1 MDESYMKKILYVDL
15 TSKVTKEMSLPGETV
30 ELYIGGK
37 GLGAKLLYDL
47 LPAGTDPLGPGNLL
61 MFLTGPLTGTSA
73 PAMRGCLVT
82 KSPLTGLFLDS
93 YFGGSFSPE
102 LKYAGYDALIIGGK
116 AEKPVYLF
124 INDETVEIRPAES
137 IWGSDA
143 LEANHR
149 IKSLVGDSSIKIV
162 SIGQAGENQVPFSL
176 VCCEYN
182 RQAGRGGSGAVMGAK
197 NLKAVAVMGCKTVKV
212 HDPEKFGRHC
222 TAALSE
228 LDSSPDVA
236 ALREE
241 GTASAVEFSNEL
253 GLFPHRNYKYGTYD
267 KASRLAGKGQSKHL
281 WLGASACTGCP
292 IACSKAGAVRTGKF
306 KGTVTDMV
314 EYESVGLMGSNL
326 DISDIRAVA
335 YLVKLCDIYGMD
347 SMSAGSV
354 IGFAMEAA
362 EKGIIDSPE
371 GMDIRFGNIE
381 AAEYLVKSIAF
392 REGEL
397 GRLLSQGVEKA
408 AKELGEAAEDLAV
421 HVKGMES
428 PAWGPRGV
436 SGMGLAYMTADRGA
450 CHQRAFPIA
459 YEVGGEK
466 WEGKEVDP
474 LTVKGKAAMVAS
486 LQDYLAGTD
495 TLVKCDFGGFGIS
508 PETYAGLY
516 NAATGRRIRA
526 EDFNEAGERIWN
538 ITRLFNLREGM
549 DPSRDRLPPR
559 FVKEALPDGPAK
571 GHCITDEDM
580 EYMRKDYYSVRGWDS
595 EGSPEKGTLK
605 RLKIEPEAKTFT

>member
-1 MDESYMKKILYVDL
+1 MDESYMKKILRVDL
-15 TSKVTKEMSLPGETV
+15 TAGTTEEVSLSAEMT

-47 LPAGTDPLGPGNLL
+47 LPEGADPLGPENVL
-61 MFLTGPLTGTSA
+61 MFLAGPLTGTAA

-93 YFGGSFSPE
+93 YFGGSFTPE
-102 LKYAGYDALIIGGK
+102 LKYAGYDALEISGR
-116 AEKPVYLF
+116 AETPVYLF
-124 INDETVEIRPAES
+124 IDDEKAEIRPAES
-137 IWGSDA
+137 LWGTDA

-149 IKSLVGDSSIKIV
+149 IKSELNDSSLKVV
-162 SIGQAGENQVPFSL
+162 SIGQAGENRVPFSL

-197 NLKAVAVMGCKTVKV
+197 NLKAVAVRGSRTVKLN
-212 HDPEKFGRHC
+212 DPEKFKQYC
-222 TAALSE
+222 KTALSE
-228 LDSSPDVA
+228 LDNSPDVA
-236 ALREE
+236 ALRQE

-253 GLFPHRNYKYGTYD
+253 GLLPHKNYRYGTYD
-267 KASRLAGKGQSKHL
+267 KASKLAGKGQSKHL
-281 WLGASACTGCP
+281 WLGSGACMGCP

-306 KGTVTDMV
+306 KGTITDMV
-314 EYESVGLMGSNL
+314 EYESAGLMGANL

-335 YLVKLCDIYGMD
+335 YLVKLCDVYGMD
-347 SMSAGSV
+347 SMSTGSV

-362 EKGIIDSPE
+362 ENGLIDSPE
-371 GMDIRFGNIE
+371 GIDLKFGSIE
-381 AAEYLVKSIAF
+381 AAEYLVKAIAF

-397 GRLLSQGVEKA
+397 GRLLSLGVRKA
-408 AKELGEAAEDLAV
+408 AEELGPRAKELAV

-436 SGMGLAYMTADRGA
+436 AGMGLAYMTADRGA

-466 WEGKEVDP
+466 WEGKELDP
-474 LTVKGKAAMVAS
+474 LTVNGKAALVSS
-486 LQDYLAGTD
+486 LQNYLAGTD

-516 NAATGRRIRA
+516 NAATGRSISA
-526 EDFNEAGERIWN
+526 DYFDEVGERIWN
-538 ITRLFNLREGM
+538 LTRLFNLREGM
-549 DPSRDRLPPR
+549 DPSKERLPSR
-559 FVKEALPDGPAK
+559 FVKEALPDGPSR
-571 GHCITDEDM
+571 GHRFTEEDM
-580 EYMRKDYYSVRGWDS
+580 EYMMRDYYSVRGWDPA
-595 EGSPEKGTLK
+595 GTPEEETLK
-605 RLKIEPEAKTFT
+605 RLKIEA

>member
-1 MDESYMKKILYVDL
+1 MDESYMRKILRVDL
-15 TSKVTKEMSLPGETV
+15 TAGTAEEMPFSAEMT
-30 ELYIGGK
+30 ERFIGGK

-47 LPAGTDPLGPGNLL
+47 LPEGIDPMGPENLL
-61 MFLTGPLTGTSA
+61 MFTAGPLTGTAA

-102 LKYAGYDALIIGGK
+102 LKYAGYDALVIGGC
-116 AEKPVYLF
+116 AAKPVYLF
-124 INDETVEIRPAES
+124 IDDEKVEIRQAES
-137 IWGSDA
+137 LWGTDV

-149 IKSLVGDSSIKIV
+149 IKSELNDSSLKV
-162 SIGQAGENQVPFSL
+162 AGIGQAGENRVPFSL

-182 RQAGRGGSGAVMGAK
+182 RQAGRGGAGAVMGAK
-197 NLKAVAVMGCKTVKV
+197 NLKAVAVRGSKTVRL
-212 HDPEKFGRHC
+212 HDREKFKEYC
-222 TAALSE
+222 SLALSE

-236 ALREE
+236 ALRQE

-253 GLFPHRNYKYGTYD
+253 GLFPRKNYRYGTWD
-267 KASRLAGKGQSKHL
+267 KASKLAGKGQLKHL
-281 WLGASACTGCP
+281 WLGSSACMGCP
-292 IACSKAGAVRTGKF
+292 IACSKVGAVRTGKY

-314 EYESVGLMGSNL
+314 EYESAGLMGANL

-335 YLVKLCDIYGMD
+335 YLVKLCDLYGMD
-347 SMSAGSV
+347 SMSTGSV

-362 EKGIIDSPE
+362 ENGLIDSPE
-371 GMDIRFGNIE
+371 GIDLKFGSIE
-381 AAEYLVKSIAF
+381 AAEYLVKAVAF

-397 GRLLSQGVEKA
+397 GRLLSKGVRKA
-408 AKELGEAAEDLAV
+408 AEEIGGDAEALAV

-436 SGMGLAYMTADRGA
+436 AGMGLAYMTADRGA

-466 WEGKEVDP
+466 WKGKELDP
-474 LTVKGKAAMVAS
+474 LTVKGKAGLVAS
-486 LQDYLAGTD
+486 LQNYLAGTD
-495 TLVKCDFGGFGIS
+495 TLVKCDFGGFGID

-516 NAATGRRIRA
+516 NAATGRNITA
-526 EDFNEAGERIWN
+526 AYFDEVGERIWN
-538 ITRLFNLREGM
+538 LTRLFNLREGM
-549 DPSRDRLPPR
+549 DTSEERLPPR

-571 GHCITDEDM
+571 GHRFTEEEM
-580 EYMRKDYYSVRGWDS
+580 EYMRLDYYSVRGWDPS
-595 EGSPEKGTLK
+595 GTPEKETLE
-605 RLKIEPEAKTFT
+605 RLEIKA